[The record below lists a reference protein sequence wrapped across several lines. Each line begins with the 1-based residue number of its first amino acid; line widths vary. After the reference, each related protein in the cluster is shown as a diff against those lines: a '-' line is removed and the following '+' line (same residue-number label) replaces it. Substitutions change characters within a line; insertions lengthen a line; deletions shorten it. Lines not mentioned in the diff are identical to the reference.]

1 MLTLEELD
9 IFQGDFRLTAD
20 WSVPNGA
27 RVAIIGPSGG
37 GKSTL
42 LSAISGF
49 APARGRVLWEG
60 QALDGITPGKRP
72 IAMLFQDQNLFPHL
86 TAAQNVGLAL
96 SQRRLT
102 ADQNARVAE
111 ALSRVGLEG
120 FEDRKPAN
128 LSGGQQSRV
137 ALARLLLQDRPI
149 WLLDEPFAALG
160 PGLRGDMLRLVQ
172 QIAAEVGATVLMVTH
187 DPEDARRFAEAIVV
201 VDNGIAQAP
210 RPTAEVF
217 DNPDEALRQY
227 LGQ

>member
-1 MLTLEELD
+1 MLTLEQLVIVQD
-9 IFQGDFRLTAD
+9 DFHLSAD
-20 WSVPNGA
+20 WSVPTGCQL
-27 RVAIIGPSGG
+27 AIIGPSGG

-42 LSAISGF
+42 LGAVSGF
-49 APARGRVLWEG
+49 VSANGRVLWQGE
-60 QALDGITPGKRP
+60 ALDGLPPGKRP
-72 IAMLFQDQNLFPHL
+72 NAMLFQDQNLFPHL

-96 SQRRLT
+96 SQKRLT
-102 ADQNARVAE
+102 AAQQSVVE
-111 ALSRVGLEG
+111 QALGRVGLQGLEG
-120 FEDRKPAN
+120 RKPGQ

-137 ALARLLLQDRPI
+137 ALARLLLQDRPL

-160 PGLRGDMLRLVQ
+160 PGLRLEMLALVK
-172 QIAAEVGATVLMVTH
+172 QIATEAGATVLMVTH
-187 DPEDARRFAEAIVV
+187 DPEDARRFADAIVV

>member
-1 MLTLEELD
+1 MLTLEGLD
-9 IFQGDFRLTAD
+9 IVQDDFRLTAD
-20 WSVPNGA
+20 WSVPTGT

-49 APARGRVLWEG
+49 SPALGRVLWEG
-60 QALDGITPGKRP
+60 QVLDGIAPGKRP

-102 ADQNARVAE
+102 ADQKTRVAE

-137 ALARLLLQDRPI
+137 ALARLLLQDRPL

-201 VDNGIAQAP
+201 VDSGIAQAP
-210 RPTAEVF
+210 RPSAEVF

-227 LGQ
+227 LGS